1 MGHLKIRSRPRHFSW
16 IRKMVFSFI
25 LSIRLLNRFFAHG
38 TRLYLGIRFWS
49 SLERQCILQL
59 PFVPSIP
66 ICILSNIRTSL
77 AEYSLHLWLPISP
90 RPFRTEFPVKSRT
103 VSFGLTIAALPL
115 AISISFSF
123 SSRHGFG

>member
-1 MGHLKIRSRPRHFSW
+1 
-16 IRKMVFSFI
+16 MVFSFI

-90 RPFRTEFPVKSRT
+90 RPFRTRT
-103 VSFGLTIAALPL
+103 KQQKCKLHHPNWKQPL
-115 AISISFSF
+115 LECQTRFIT
-123 SSRHGFG
+123 